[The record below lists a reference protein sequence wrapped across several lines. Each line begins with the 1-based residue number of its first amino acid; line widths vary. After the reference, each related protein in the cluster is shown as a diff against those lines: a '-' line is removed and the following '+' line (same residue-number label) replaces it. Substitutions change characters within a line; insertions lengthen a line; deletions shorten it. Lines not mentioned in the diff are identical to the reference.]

1 MRRNAALFLLFSSL
15 AVAVPA
21 ALAGKGGN
29 GDSGTTSSTPS
40 ISIATL
46 NGAAMSASTLSPT
59 PAYQNTVTWATTTGP
74 LAGWETPEVVVSCYQ
89 DVNRDGVIDTTLG
102 GPDTVYSWIDSPSA
116 VFSFSGQG
124 QTSTW
129 SLRGGG
135 PALCRADLDAYGSKG
150 GQSTVSVLATT
161 GDFAVSG

>member
-29 GDSGTTSSTPS
+29 GGSGTSSSTPS
-40 ISIATL
+40 ISMATL
-46 NGAAMSASTLSPT
+46 NGVTMAASTLSPT
-59 PAYQNTVTWATTTGP
+59 PAYKDTVTWATTIGS
-74 LAGWETPEVVVSCYQ
+74 LAGWETGEVVVSCYQ
-89 DVNRDGVIDTTLG
+89 DVNGDGVIDTTLG

-135 PALCRADLDAYGSKG
+135 PATCRADLDAYGSKG
-150 GQSTVSVLATT
+150 GQSTVRLLAST
-161 GDFAVSG
+161 GDFPVSG